1 MLTVCSGLGTVLR
14 EKKLALV
21 PGKSRFLSP
30 LVTCCMTLGTSLD
43 LSEPVSFLQNE
54 ADGDH
59 LSVLLKV

>member
-1 MLTVCSGLGTVLR
+1 MLR

-21 PGKSRFLSP
+21 PGKSTFLSP
-30 LVTCCMTLGTSLD
+30 VLTCCMTLGTSLD
-43 LSEPVSFLQNE
+43 FSEPITFLQNE

>member
-1 MLTVCSGLGTVLR
+1 MLR

-21 PGKSRFLSP
+21 PGKSTFLSP
-30 LVTCCMTLGTSLD
+30 VLTCCMTLGTSLD
-43 LSEPVSFLQNE
+43 FSEPVTFLQNE